1 MRRALFVLV
10 TAVALVATACT
21 ARPIDP
27 AALLP
32 VKPTAVVRFGDAA
45 GAALATQGR
54 VEVWVARREGGEPTA
69 NPITASAAVPP
80 LLDRVLLV
88 SYGGETGADWNTF
101 VYGTAEPGTARVEL
115 DGFEGLGGQVADGA
129 WLIVLRQK
137 DVIPEQ
143 LHWRFLRADGTVRR
157 EGSGLRDCSD
167 AAPCGPLDR
176 AVPPGAIVRFD
187 GVAAAAVIKG
197 GLVQVW
203 FARGE
208 GDEERIDP
216 ILGADAIPPLLDRV
230 LLSSGRETGHE
241 GFTVVYGTA
250 EPGTARVE
258 LDGFEGLGGQVV
270 DGAWLIVL
278 READVTPEQLHWRF
292 VRPDGTVRRAGTGL
306 RTCTSAAPC
315 PSGSG

>member
-1 MRRALFVLV
+1 MRRAALAIVLL
-10 TAVALVATACT
+10 TLLGAC
-21 ARPIDP
+21 APPAIDP

-45 GAALATQGR
+45 GAALATKGR
-54 VEVWVARREGGEPTA
+54 VEVWVARWEGGEPTA
-69 NPITASAAVPP
+69 NPIAASAAVPP
-80 LLDRVLLV
+80 LLDRVDLV
-88 SYGGETGADWNTF
+88 SYGGETGEEWNTF

-115 DGFEGLGGQVADGA
+115 EGFDGLGGQVVDGA
-129 WLIVLRQK
+129 WLIVLREK
-137 DVIPEQ
+137 DVTPEQ
-143 LHWRFLRADGTVRR
+143 LHWRFVRADGTVRR
-157 EGSGLRDCSD
+157 DGTGLRGCSD
-167 AAPCGPLDR
+167 VAPCGPLER

-187 GVAAAAVIKG
+187 GVAAAAVIKS

-203 FARGE
+203 FANGQ

-216 ILGADAIPPLLDRV
+216 ILVADAVPPLLDRV
-230 LLSSGRETGHE
+230 LMASGHETGHE
-241 GFTVVYGTA
+241 GLTFVYGTA

-258 LDGFEGLGGQVV
+258 LEGFDGLGGQVV

-278 READVTPEQLHWRF
+278 REKDVAPEQLHWRF
-292 VRPDGTVRRAGTGL
+292 VRPDGTVRRDGTGL